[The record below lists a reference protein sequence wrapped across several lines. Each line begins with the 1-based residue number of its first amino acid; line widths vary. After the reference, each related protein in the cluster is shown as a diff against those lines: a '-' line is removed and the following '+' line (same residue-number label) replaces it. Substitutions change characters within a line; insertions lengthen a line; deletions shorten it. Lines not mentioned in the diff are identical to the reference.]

1 MNEENKMSI
10 IMQKDIIF
18 KCSVDA
24 ILHPTKEE
32 EIKRQD
38 KTAEMWTM
46 FRTYIK
52 RGTHYEPRICVGMAP
67 PVAEGDELTL
77 MGDLVDTGKYGLQ
90 FQFSGIQKQLPTERN
105 AVVAF
110 LVKNVNG
117 VGPTIAEKIV
127 DVLGTNVV
135 EKVRQDPAVLES
147 ISGISA
153 ARASN
158 IKSQL
163 DAMESSLEELQ
174 FWAKTGLGNSR
185 VLTVKSTYEEMRK
198 ENARKIDI
206 IDLIKRN
213 PYQLITDVKGIGFR
227 VADSVALNIG
237 FPKDDPKRI
246 AAGLEF
252 TLKEDVDAKG
262 NIWTDKDTLLSA
274 ASGKTCLNLS
284 TVTVLPILEKMIVDK
299 KLIEE
304 NGRVYLPHYYELEF
318 AISEK
323 IKAIQSYQHAPVS
336 DSQIEHGIKRAERV
350 KEREL
355 DDGQRAAV
363 KTCIENNFSIVT
375 GGPGVGKTTTLDIL
389 LYFLEHECNMN
400 ITMAA
405 PTGRAAKRMTEQTGR
420 NASTIHSLSGQKT
433 QEDFTEG
440 DQRQV
445 LVIDESSMVDIS
457 VMKMALDLCDVSTKV
472 IFVGDVDQL
481 PSIGPGQI
489 LRDMIESGVIATA
502 RLTKIHRQSA
512 DSHIITNAHL
522 CINGKHLEKDGT
534 VDFFITERFDEAEC
548 LKAIKSYIVNAYP
561 NKLGV
566 PSSDVQV
573 LAPLRRGVLGV
584 NNLNK
589 VLQEAIN
596 PPDSSKQ
603 EIEMKLSDDAMILRE
618 GDRVIQ
624 NKNDY
629 NIRCNDGSKGIF
641 NGEIGK
647 IKKIINN
654 FGEILIV
661 VAYPDKEAIYE
672 LSAAKNLTL
681 AYAITIHKSQGSEF
695 KAVVLP
701 LFSYGMPTIYNRNLL
716 YTAITRAKSYCCIV
730 GKRETVNKMIH
741 NNKVNKRRTT
751 LTIRLNGES
760 DECLKTKTKK
770 KKGSTKSTTKAKSTA
785 TSAKNSKAAA
795 HSSKTSATE

>member
-1 MNEENKMSI
+1 MSVI
-10 IMQKDIIF
+10 LDKDIIF

-32 EIKRQD
+32 EQKRQD
-38 KTAEMWTM
+38 KTSEMWTM
-46 FRTYIK
+46 FRTYVK
-52 RGTHYEPRICVGMAP
+52 KGTHYEPRICVGMAP
-67 PVAEGDELTL
+67 PLTQGDELTL
-77 MGDLVDTGKYGLQ
+77 MGDMVDTGKYGIQ

-105 AVVAF
+105 AVINF

-117 VGPTIAEKIV
+117 VGPAIAEKIV
-127 DVLGTNVV
+127 DILGTDVV
-135 EKVRQDPAVLES
+135 AKVRKDPTVLES
-147 ISGISA
+147 IHGISA
-153 ARASN
+153 TRAAN

-185 VLTVKSTYEEMRK
+185 VLAVKSTYDEMCK
-198 ENARKIDI
+198 DAVRKIDVI
-206 IDLIKRN
+206 KLIKKN
-213 PYQLITDVKGIGFR
+213 PYQLVTDVKGIGFR
-227 VADSVALNIG
+227 VADSVAINIG
-237 FPKDDPKRI
+237 FPKDDPHRI

-252 TLKEDVDAKG
+252 TLKEEVDAKG
-262 NIWTDKDTLLSA
+262 NIWTEKDTLLST

-284 TVTVLPILEKMIVDK
+284 TVTVLPILDQMIEEK

-304 NGRVYLPHYYELEF
+304 NGRVYLPYYHELEYEI
-318 AISEK
+318 ADK
-323 IKAIQSYQHAPVS
+323 IRAIQDYHQMPVS
-336 DSQIEHGIKRAERV
+336 ESQIEYGIKRAERV
-350 KEREL
+350 KERQL
-355 DDGQRAAV
+355 DDGQKEAV
-363 KTCIENNFSIVT
+363 RTCIENNFAIVT

-420 NASTIHSLSGQKT
+420 EASTIHSLSGQKT
-433 QEDFTEG
+433 AEDFKAGER
-440 DQRQV
+440 RQV
-445 LVIDESSMVDIS
+445 LVIDESSMVDVS

-489 LRDMIESGVIATA
+489 LRDMIDSGVIATA

-522 CINGKHLEKDGT
+522 CINGKHLEKEGT
-534 VDFFITERFDEAEC
+534 VDFFITERDDDEAC
-548 LKAIKSYIVNAYP
+548 LRAIKSYIVNAYP
-561 NKLGV
+561 QKLGV
-566 PSSDVQV
+566 PASDVQV
-573 LAPLRRGVLGV
+573 LAPLRRGALGV

-596 PPDSSKQ
+596 PPSASKK
-603 EIEMKLSDDAMILRE
+603 EIEMKLSDEIIILRE

-629 NIRCNDGSKGIF
+629 NIRCTDGSKGVF

-647 IKKIINN
+647 VKKIINN
-654 FGEILIV
+654 FGEIIIV
-661 VAYPDKEAIYE
+661 VEYPDKEAVYE
-672 LSAAKNLTL
+672 LSTARNLTL

-695 KAVVLP
+695 KAVILP

-760 DECLKTKTKK
+760 GECLKKPAKK
-770 KKGSTKSTTKAKSTA
+770 KKASTKSPKKS
-785 TSAKNSKAAA
+785 KK
-795 HSSKTSATE
+795 